1 MVTLTI
7 KLDDDTASRLQHEA
21 KERGTTVDELLAA
34 GAHLLLGSDGGPYE
48 LSDED
53 ERKIEAAD
61 AEVDRGEFVTH
72 EEVMKKL
79 KALRG

>member
-7 KLDDDTASRLQHEA
+7 NLDEDTANRLKQEA

-34 GAHLLLGSDGGPYE
+34 GAHLLLDIDGAPYE
-48 LSDED
+48 LSDDE
-53 ERKIEAAD
+53 ERKIEEAD
-61 AEVDRGEFVTH
+61 AQIDRGEFVTH

-79 KALRG
+79 NALR